1 MEKKNV
7 KETKKRTVKK
17 VNKIDNDKTNVS
29 FNLIE
34 VIVITLMTAIVVS
47 VCSGVIVYKNY
58 GILFKK
64 YDSNVSGALSEFIK
78 TYDHITKSYV
88 EKVDEKGLV
97 DSAIE
102 GMFNYLEDSHTDY
115 LDKKDSIS
123 LKDKLN
129 GEYKGIGVEI
139 AGTSEGVIIANI
151 FEGSPAD
158 KSGLK
163 LGDKIVTIDGEDLNN
178 KTSSYISELIKGKSG
193 KFEITILRG
202 EETKT
207 FSISTSFIEIPSVS
221 STIIDNIGYLK
232 IDSFSLNTYTQFKTK
247 LESLEK
253 ESIKGLVI
261 DVRNNTGGYLSS
273 AYQIADLFI
282 EKGKIIYQLKD
293 KDGNIEAFNSKRSY
307 KRTYKISVL
316 INEGSASASEV
327 LAAALEDSYG
337 ASLIGTKSFGKGT
350 VQETED
356 LTSGAMIKYTT
367 AFWLTPK
374 GICIDKIG
382 LMPTKEVIQNYETEA
397 DEQLDEA
404 IKITKGE

>member
-58 GILFKK
+58 GVLFKK
-64 YDSNVSGALSEFIK
+64 YDSNLSGALSEFIK

-193 KFEITILRG
+193 KFEVTILRG

-293 KDGNIEAFNSKRSY
+293 KNGDIEAFNAKRSY